1 VALPVRDVK
10 EVAAQPY
17 FTHGAFQFMKDLADN
32 NDREWF
38 AKNKPRFETHIKDAS
53 LRFISDFAP
62 HLKKLSPHFM
72 ATPRSLFRIYRDT
85 RFLKDKTPYKR
96 HVGIHFR
103 HEQAKNA
110 YAPGYYLHIEPGEVF
125 AGMGIW
131 HPESKALRAIREHIV
146 AEPAGW
152 KKASRGKT
160 FLNAV
165 GLVGDKLSRPP
176 KGFDP
181 EHPIIEDPKFKDFI
195 AITSLTQK
203 FVLNSDLPKELKKR
217 FRAGTPFMRYLCDAL
232 KVPF

>member
-1 VALPVRDVK
+1 
-10 EVAAQPY
+10 
-17 FTHGAFQFMKDLADN
+17 M
-32 NDREWF
+32 
-38 AKNKPRFETHIKDAS
+38 
-53 LRFISDFAP
+53 
-62 HLKKLSPHFM
+62 
-72 ATPRSLFRIYRDT
+72 
-85 RFLKDKTPYKR
+85 KDKTPYKT

-131 HPESKALRAIREHIV
+131 HPKSKALRAIREHIV

-181 EHPIIEDPKFKDFI
+181 EHPLIEDLKFKDFI

-232 KVPF
+232 NVPF